1 MSFAH
6 RLYFQLKREIVD
18 NHTLLRI
25 AGEIQEKRYERRK

>member
-18 NHTLLRI
+18 NTLLRI